1 MIKIKADV
9 ALINFS
15 WLILM
20 IFGMA
25 LTWFLLFWAVK
36 STNIGAKV

>member
-1 MIKIKADV
+1 MIKIKAEM

-25 LTWFLLFWAVK
+25 LTWFLLFWAIK
-36 STNIGAKV
+36 STKL